1 MNLAQTKLSSGSE
14 SKQFHTCSECHRQF
28 CSMNA
33 MKRHKLAK
41 HGDNK
46 VSYSCAMC
54 NAIFKTKWSLSTH
67 KSKYHRDKVMVLPVK
82 AEPEVVVAA
91 QQQQISQPVATST
104 PVAITVRKLGGQATA
119 TVLARKSSAGTS
131 VIP

>member
-1 MNLAQTKLSSGSE
+1 MMGSSSQQWGMNE

-82 AEPEVVVAA
+82 AEPEV
-91 QQQQISQPVATST
+91 QQPQQISQPVATST
-104 PVAITVRKLGGQATA
+104 PVAITVRKMGGQATA